1 MTRIGRT
8 GLALGC
14 LLSLAAALPPDL
26 PAQTDPYLQQRL
38 QMVEEQIQ
46 RRGVKRPSVVDAM
59 KQVPRH
65 LFMPEGLREEAYSD
79 GPQPIGDGQTISQ
92 PYIVALMTEL
102 LGLMGDERVLEIGTG
117 SGYQAAVLSRLAK
130 EVYTIEIRAELGRR
144 ARRTLE
150 ELGYDNIHY
159 RIGDGYAGWSEAA
172 PFDAI
177 LVTAAPPEVPRAL
190 VEQLKVG
197 GKMVVPVGR
206 YFQDLQVITRTE
218 GGFRTEFAGGVRFVP
233 MIKNKD

>member
-1 MTRIGRT
+1 MTRR
-8 GLALGC
+8 LRVAAAFGC
-14 LLSLAAALPPDL
+14 LLSLMAALPTDL
-26 PAQTDPYLQQRL
+26 RAQTDPYLQLRL
-38 QMVEEQIQ
+38 RMVEEQIL
-46 RRGVKRPSVVDAM
+46 RRGVKRPSVVEAM

-65 LFMPEGLREEAYSD
+65 LFMPEGQREEAYSD

-102 LGLMGDERVLEIGTG
+102 LELTGEERVLEIGTG

-130 EVYTIEIRAELGRR
+130 EVYTIEIRGELGRR

-150 ELGYDNIHY
+150 SLGYDNIHF
-159 RIGDGYAGWSEAA
+159 RIGDGYAGWPEEA
-172 PFDAI
+172 PFDAV
-177 LVTAAPPEVPRAL
+177 LVTAAPPEVPHAL

-197 GKMVVPVGR
+197 AKMVVPVGR

-218 GGFRTEFAGGVRFVP
+218 DSFRTEFAGGVRFVP
-233 MIKNKD
+233 MIKDKD